1 MGSLSKTA
9 HGASTTGTYHLEMP
23 EPAPVAAVEQ
33 APRATLIWAAMAV
46 VYVIWS
52 TTYLAMRVVNETLPT
67 LLATSIR
74 FLVAGA
80 VLYGIAVR
88 RGDRVGDRPTATQWR
103 GAAIV
108 AGLLLV
114 CGNGGVAWGER
125 TVPSGLAALVIATV
139 PLWIAVIDRI
149 VYHHRQPPLVIGGLV
164 LGFAGAAILVG
175 GSIAGHVD
183 TVGLLTVVGASIC
196 WATGSLYQRR
206 APLPRRSFVSAG
218 MQMLIAGGILLA
230 MSAVTGEFGRIDVSR
245 FSRASV
251 LAVAYLIVFG
261 SWLGFTSYLWLLRNA
276 RTSLVSTYAY
286 VTPVGAVLLGAL
298 ILNEA
303 ITVRTVVAGLLIVVA
318 VAIIISAGGAARA
331 AVARAEAGSNLLEER
346 RAELETEV
354 ALEGAGG
361 SQEHRLAEG
370 GRGELHA
377 DGEPA

>member
-1 MGSLSKTA
+1 
-9 HGASTTGTYHLEMP
+9 MP
-23 EPAPVAAVEQ
+23 EPVPIADAEQ
-33 APRATLIWAAMAV
+33 APPTMLIWAALGV

-74 FLVAGA
+74 FLVAGS
-80 VLYGIAVR
+80 VLYGIAIR
-88 RGDRVGDRPTATQWR
+88 RGDRAGDRPTAAHWR

-108 AGLLLV
+108 AALLLV

-149 VYHHRQPPLVIGGLV
+149 VYRHRQPPLVIGGLV
-164 LGFAGAAILVG
+164 LGFVGAAILVG
-175 GSIAGHVD
+175 DSIAGEVD
-183 TVGLLTVVGASIC
+183 AAGLLTVVGAAVC

-206 APLPRRSFVSAG
+206 APLPRRPFVSAG
-218 MQMLIAGGILLA
+218 MQMLIAGLILLFL
-230 MSAVTGEFGRIDVSR
+230 SAITGEFGRIDVSR

-251 LAVAYLIVFG
+251 LAVVYLIVFG

-286 VTPVGAVLLGAL
+286 VTPVGAVLLGAI
-298 ILNEA
+298 ILDEVVTA
-303 ITVRTVVAGLLIVVA
+303 RTVFAGLLIVVA
-318 VAIIISAGGAARA
+318 VAIIISAGSAARA
-331 AVARAEAGSNLLEER
+331 ADARSDSRQER
-346 RAELETEV
+346 RAELESEV
-354 ALEGAGG
+354 ALERARGAEEVGF
-361 SQEHRLAEG
+361 AES
-370 GRGELHA
+370 GRGELQA

>member
-1 MGSLSKTA
+1 
-9 HGASTTGTYHLEMP
+9 
-23 EPAPVAAVEQ
+23 
-33 APRATLIWAAMAV
+33 LIWVALGV

-74 FLVAGA
+74 FLVAGS
-80 VLYGIAVR
+80 VLYGIAIR
-88 RGDRVGDRPTATQWR
+88 RGDRSGDRPTSAHWR

-108 AGLLLV
+108 AALLLV

-125 TVPSGLAALVIATV
+125 TVPSGLAALIIATV
-139 PLWIAVIDRI
+139 PLWIAVIDRV
-149 VYHHRQPPLVIGGLV
+149 VYHHRQPPLVIGGLA
-164 LGFAGAAILVG
+164 LGFVGAAILVG

-183 TVGLLTVVGASIC
+183 APGLLTVVGASIC
-196 WATGSLYQRR
+196 WACGSLYQRR
-206 APLPRRSFVSAG
+206 AALPRRPFVGAG
-218 MQMLIAGGILLA
+218 MQMLIAGIILLCL
-230 MSAVTGEFGRIDVSR
+230 SAVAGEFGRIDTSS

-331 AVARAEAGSNLLEER
+331 AVARADGGSDGREER
-346 RAELETEV
+346 RAELESQV
-354 ALEGAGG
+354 ALDGAGG
-361 SQEHRLAEG
+361 SEEHGFAES

>member
-1 MGSLSKTA
+1 
-9 HGASTTGTYHLEMP
+9 MP
-23 EPAPVAAVEQ
+23 EPAPIATAER
-33 APRATLIWAAMAV
+33 APRTGLIGAALGV

-74 FLVAGA
+74 FLVAGS
-80 VLYGIAVR
+80 VLYGIAIR
-88 RGDRVGDRPTATQWR
+88 RGDRTGDRPTAAHWR

-149 VYHHRQPPLVIGGLV
+149 IYHHRQPPLVIGGLV
-164 LGFAGAAILVG
+164 LGFVGAAILVQ

-183 TVGLLTVVGASIC
+183 AAGLLTVVGAAIC
-196 WATGSLYQRR
+196 WASGSLYQRR
-206 APLPRRSFVSAG
+206 APLPRRPFVSAG
-218 MQMLIAGGILLA
+218 MQMLIAGIILLA
-230 MSAVTGEFGRIDVSR
+230 LGAVTGEFGRIDVSR

-251 LAVAYLIVFG
+251 LAVAYLVVFG

-276 RTSLVSTYAY
+276 RTSLVATYAY

-298 ILNEA
+298 VLGEA
-303 ITVRTVVAGLLIVVA
+303 ITARTVFAGALIVVA
-318 VAIIISAGGAARA
+318 VAIIISAGSAARA
-331 AVARAEAGSNLLEER
+331 TEIRSDARSDAREER
-346 RAELETEV
+346 RAKFETQVTLER
-354 ALEGAGG
+354 AGG
-361 SQEHRLAEG
+361 AEEHGFAEG
-370 GRGELHA
+370 GRGELQA

>member
-1 MGSLSKTA
+1 
-9 HGASTTGTYHLEMP
+9 MP
-23 EPAPVAAVEQ
+23 EPVPIAAAEQ
-33 APRATLIWAAMAV
+33 APRTELIWAALGV

-74 FLVAGA
+74 FLVAGS
-80 VLYGIAVR
+80 VLYGIAIR
-88 RGDRVGDRPTATQWR
+88 RGDRTGDRPTATNWR

-164 LGFAGAAILVG
+164 LGFVGAAILVG

-183 TVGLLTVVGASIC
+183 TAGLLTVVAASIC

-206 APLPRRSFVSAG
+206 APLPRRPFVAAG
-218 MQMLIAGGILLA
+218 MQMIVAGVILLTL
-230 MSAVTGEFGRIDVSR
+230 SAATGEFGRIDVSR

-276 RTSLVSTYAY
+276 RTSLVATYAY
-286 VTPVGAVLLGAL
+286 VTPVGAVLLGAVVL
-298 ILNEA
+298 GEA
-303 ITVRTVVAGLLIVVA
+303 ITARTVFAGLLIVVA
-318 VAIIISAGGAARA
+318 VAIIISAGSAARA
-331 AVARAEAGSNLLEER
+331 AEARTEARANEGSDGREER
-346 RAELETEV
+346 RAELEPQVT
-354 ALEGAGG
+354 LERAGG
-361 SQEHRLAEG
+361 TEEHGLAES
-370 GRGELHA
+370 GRGELQA

>member
-1 MGSLSKTA
+1 
-9 HGASTTGTYHLEMP
+9 MP
-23 EPAPVAAVEQ
+23 ETAPIAAAEQ
-33 APRATLIWAAMAV
+33 APRTELIWAALGA

-74 FLVAGA
+74 FLVAGS
-80 VLYGIAVR
+80 VLYGIAIR
-88 RGDRVGDRPTATQWR
+88 RGDRTGDRPTATNWR

-114 CGNGGVAWGER
+114 CGNGGVAWAER

-149 VYHHRQPPLVIGGLV
+149 VYHHRQPRLVIVGLV
-164 LGFAGAAILVG
+164 LGFVGAAILVG

-183 TVGLLTVVGASIC
+183 AAGLLTVVGAAIC

-206 APLPRRSFVSAG
+206 APLPRRPFVSAG
-218 MQMLIAGGILLA
+218 MQMLVAGVILLTL
-230 MSAVTGEFGRIDVSR
+230 SAITGEFSRIDVAR

-298 ILNEA
+298 ILDEA
-303 ITVRTVVAGLLIVVA
+303 ITARTVFAGLLIVVA
-318 VAIIISAGGAARA
+318 VAIIIGAGSAARA
-331 AVARAEAGSNLLEER
+331 AEARSEARPETRSDRREER
-346 RAELETEV
+346 RAELESQV
-354 ALEGAGG
+354 ALERSGGAE
-361 SQEHRLAEG
+361 EHGFAEG
-370 GRGELHA
+370 GRGELQA

>member
-1 MGSLSKTA
+1 
-9 HGASTTGTYHLEMP
+9 
-23 EPAPVAAVEQ
+23 
-33 APRATLIWAAMAV
+33 LIWAALGA

-74 FLVAGA
+74 FLVAGS
-80 VLYGIAVR
+80 VLYGIAIR
-88 RGDRVGDRPTATQWR
+88 RGDRTGDRPTGTQWR

-108 AGLLLV
+108 AALLLV

-149 VYHHRQPPLVIGGLV
+149 VYHHRQPPLVLGGLA
-164 LGFAGAAILVG
+164 LGFVGAAILVG

-183 TVGLLTVVGASIC
+183 AAGLLTVVGASIC

-206 APLPRRSFVSAG
+206 APLPRRPFVGAG
-218 MQMLIAGGILLA
+218 MQMLIAGAILLTLGG
-230 MSAVTGEFGRIDVSR
+230 VTGEFGRIDVSR
-245 FSRASV
+245 FSRASL
-251 LAVAYLIVFG
+251 LAVGYLIVFG

-286 VTPVGAVLLGAL
+286 VTPVGAVLLGAV
-298 ILNEA
+298 ILDEA
-303 ITVRTVVAGLLIVVA
+303 ITARTVVAGLLIVVA

-331 AVARAEAGSNLLEER
+331 AEVPPGTPSDAGEER
-346 RAELETEV
+346 RTELEPQI
-354 ALEGAGG
+354 ALESAGG
-361 SQEHRLAEG
+361 PEEQGFAEG
-370 GRGELHA
+370 RGGELHA